1 MFTKAI
7 LIFTGVVAVLI
18 ILGAGIRCAQA
29 APECSMWDAG
39 RVEARAGIAGPYL
52 TEVTDALSELGLP
65 HRWAYLML
73 EESGGN
79 PGAKSA
85 AGALGPWQLTAA
97 TARRYGCSDRTD
109 PREATLAAGRYI
121 LHLLEAFN
129 GDEAAVVMA
138 YNMGGTNLRKNG
150 PTREAR
156 ALAAQV
162 ICAFY
167 NDPLY
172 LNGYK

>member
-1 MFTKAI
+1 
-7 LIFTGVVAVLI
+7 
-18 ILGAGIRCAQA
+18 
-29 APECSMWDAG
+29 
-39 RVEARAGIAGPYL
+39 
-52 TEVTDALSELGLP
+52 
-65 HRWAYLML
+65 ML

-129 GDEAAVVMA
+129 GDEAAAIMA

>member
-1 MFTKAI
+1 MFARAI
-7 LIFTGVVAVLI
+7 LIFTGVVAILL
-18 ILGAGIRCAQA
+18 ILGAGIRCASAEPACGGWRQ
-29 APECSMWDAG
+29 D
-39 RVEARAGIAGPYL
+39 RVIARASVAGPYL

-73 EESGGN
+73 EESGGK
-79 PGAKSA
+79 PEAKSA

-109 PREATLAAGRYI
+109 PREATLAAGRY
-121 LHLLEAFN
+121 LKHLLDAFG
-129 GDEAAVVMA
+129 GDEATAIMA

-150 PTREAR
+150 PTKEAR

-162 ICAFY
+162 ICAFH
-167 NDPLY
+167 NDPLF